1 MSQEKPIVSHQP
13 ARTPGPKLTPQNY
26 FSQRPTQ
33 KFQTGLF
40 SCFSDIKICLCAS
53 CCLPCLFNRT
63 SSVMDPRGSPNPE
76 SEWFGGPCAI
86 YTYWPRAP
94 AAARPSTRARAA
106 ARSVKST
113 TLRAMRPLIT
123 FLSCCCTGCAAAQE
137 DIEVRK
143 LEEEKR
149 LAFQT
154 GQQNLAQQN
163 L

>member
-1 MSQEKPIVSHQP
+1 MSQENPIVSHQP
-13 ARTPGPKLTPQNY
+13 VRTPGPKLTPQNY

-86 YTYWPRAP
+86 YYLL
-94 AAARPSTRARAA
+94 AACTGCCQAVYQGSRRGQIREKYNIEGDEATDY
-106 ARSVKST
+106 
-113 TLRAMRPLIT
+113 L
-123 FLSCCCTGCAAAQE
+123 LSCCCTGCAAAQE